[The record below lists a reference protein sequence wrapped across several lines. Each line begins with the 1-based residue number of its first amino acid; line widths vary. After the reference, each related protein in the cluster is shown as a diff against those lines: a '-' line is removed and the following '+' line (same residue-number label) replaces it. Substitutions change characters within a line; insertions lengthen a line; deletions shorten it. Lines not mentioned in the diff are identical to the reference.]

1 MAASFFENQAQARR
15 STGVLVLLF
24 AAAVVAIVAT
34 VNLVAAVAW
43 VVISEVQPPP
53 GSAGG
58 LGMYFKLVPRQLYWF
73 ATAVTLAGIVFE
85 TVREMIALGGGGES
99 VAQMCGGK
107 RIDQDAR
114 EPAERRLLNI
124 VQEMAIASGVA
135 VPPVYVLRDEQGINA
150 FAAGYAPNQAV
161 IAVTRGALEQLNRDE
176 LQAVIGHEFSHILN
190 GDMRLNV
197 RMIGVLAGILF
208 IGGIGQFMMRM
219 TGETRDSSKEAG
231 KLQLVL
237 FLAGLALLVIGYV
250 GLFFGR
256 LIKAAVS
263 RQREFLA
270 DASSVQFTR
279 NPEGI
284 AGALATIGGLKDGSR
299 IRHRNAETFSHMFF
313 AESVN
318 LWFGSLFAT
327 HPAIE
332 ERIERAR
339 PGFVATLYRSKRRAQ
354 AEEPV
359 PAASANELAGGPAA
373 GFAAAGT
380 IAPAGKRPGEI
391 DHAWGRSPEQSARMV
406 GKVEPAHVDFATAL
420 LKRLPDALTVQ
431 LREPLGAAS
440 AIIAL
445 LLAGKDSIEAGQ
457 LATLREQGYAPL
469 ADRARE
475 IAPLVRRLGPAF
487 ALPLIEIAL
496 PAVKAA
502 GAEQGNRLIAAMQS
516 VLGADRRVSLRAFI
530 VLTLVRARLEASGK
544 ALPVKYRTLAEVGPD
559 ALQLLA
565 LVAHSGRKPGAEP
578 ERDAEVD
585 QAFRAGAE
593 VVSMANAPLPA
604 KASLTLN
611 GVAASL
617 EKLKLVAPMPKGLL
631 IQACFAAVTADGTIR
646 LVEAEL
652 MRVIGAVLDCPLP
665 PLLETI
671 DPLTLAA

>member
-1 MAASFFENQAQARR
+1 M
-15 STGVLVLLF
+15 L
-24 AAAVVAIVAT
+24 
-34 VNLVAAVAW
+34 
-43 VVISEVQPPP
+43 
-53 GSAGG
+53 SAGG
-58 LGMYFKLVPRQLYWF
+58 LAHLFGLVPAKVYLW
-73 ATAVTLAGIVFE
+73 TIGITLAGILFA
-85 TVREMIALGGGGES
+85 TVREMIALSGGGET
-99 VAQMCGGK
+99 VALMCGGE

-135 VPPVYVLRDEQGINA
+135 VPPVYVLRDEEGINA

-208 IGGIGQFMMRM
+208 IGGIGQFFLRIAARSGSSSRDDGKVRM
-219 TGETRDSSKEAG
+219 A
-231 KLQLVL
+231 L
-237 FLAGLALLVIGYV
+237 FVGGLALLVVGYV

-279 NPEGI
+279 NPDGI

-299 IRHRNAETFSHMFF
+299 IQHRKAETFSHMFF

-318 LWFGSLFAT
+318 LWFSSLFAT

-332 ERIERAR
+332 ERIERVR
-339 PGFVATLYRSKRRAQ
+339 PGFVATMYRAKRRAQ
-354 AEEPV
+354 PEEPV
-359 PAASANELAGGPAA
+359 PTASGLEWGMGSAA

-380 IAPAGKRPGEI
+380 VAPAGRRPGEV
-391 DHAWGRSPEQSARMV
+391 DHTWGRSPEQSARMV
-406 GKVEPAHVDFATAL
+406 GKVEPSHVDFAAAL
-420 LKRLPDALTVQ
+420 LKRLPDALSAQ
-431 LREPLGAAS
+431 LRDPVGAAS
-440 AIIAL
+440 AIVAL
-445 LLAGKDSIEAGQ
+445 RLAGKDSVEAEQ
-457 LATLREQGYAPL
+457 LAALRAQGHEKF
-469 ADRARE
+469 ADRAKE

-487 ALPLIEIAL
+487 ALPLIELAL

-502 GAEQGNRLIAAMQS
+502 GAEEGNRLIAALS
-516 VLGADRRVSLRAFI
+516 AVLGADRRVSLRAFI
-530 VLTLVRARLEASGK
+530 VLTLVRARLEATGK
-544 ALPVKYRTLAEVGPD
+544 APPVKYRTLAEVGPD

-593 VVSMANAPLPA
+593 VLSMANAPLPA
-604 KASLTLN
+604 KAYADPGWRCRLARETE
-611 GVAASL
+611 AAR
-617 EKLKLVAPMPKGLL
+617 ADAQG
-631 IQACFAAVTADGTIR
+631 TADPGVFCGGDRRRHDPPGGGRTDAR
-646 LVEAEL
+646 D
-652 MRVIGAVLDCPLP
+652 RRGAGLPAAAAARDHRSADAGGVSFSLPLP
-665 PLLETI
+665 CACTATPAC
-671 DPLTLAA
+671 AAAPRARVRSG